1 MESQILQEL
10 HNMTEKMDCGFVS
23 LSQRLDG
30 VKVRF
35 DILDERFYK
44 LEGRVDKYTDLTV
57 QNAVAIYELQDAINL
72 HGKKDTPPIL

>member
-10 HNMTEKMDCGFVS
+10 HSMNEKMDYGFVS
-23 LSQRLDG
+23 LNQRLDG

-35 DILDERFYK
+35 DLLDERFYK

-57 QNAVAIYELQDAINL
+57 QNALDIYELQDAINL
-72 HGKKDTPPIL
+72 RGKKETSAL